1 MSLTPLGQMSRHAEH
16 TPLTPPSDENY
27 SLSTY
32 IHFTFTLSDANWRQL
47 ALALARACAHW
58 SPHTALSADGDAL
71 TFYPRFSYADAP
83 AADLDA
89 AYFTLTPTLW
99 LLTMARLCRT
109 RPERLTTQ
117 RWYALRIALL
127 SSDWLDRLDDA
138 HLDIVAQ
145 LGCFD
150 ELR

>member
-16 TPLTPPSDENY
+16 TPLTPPPSDENY

-32 IHFTFTLSDANWRQL
+32 IHHTFTLSDANWRQL
-47 ALALARACAHW
+47 ALALTRACADW
-58 SPHTALSADGDAL
+58 SPHTALSDDGDAL
-71 TFYPRFSYADAP
+71 TFYPRFS
-83 AADLDA
+83 DA
-89 AYFTLTPTLW
+89 APTTDSATYFTLTPTLW

-109 RPERLTTQ
+109 RPDRLSMKH
-117 RWYALRIALL
+117 WYALRIALL

-145 LGCFD
+145 IGCFD